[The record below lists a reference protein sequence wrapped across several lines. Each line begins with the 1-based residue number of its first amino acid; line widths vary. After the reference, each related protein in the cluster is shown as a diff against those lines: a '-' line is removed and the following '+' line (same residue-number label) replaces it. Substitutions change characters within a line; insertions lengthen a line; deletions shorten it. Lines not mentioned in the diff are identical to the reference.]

1 MNLSLFFNWAPPGWF
16 LYFFLNC
23 MEGQRRKRRYGV
35 HGGAQST
42 EEQIYAELR
51 QVQLLT
57 RCTTQTL
64 NVMLQRL
71 HPFFK
76 GCEGV
81 KKLQMP
87 RVRARKLSR
96 FKKQLHGCVGADCL
110 YVFGPEN
117 KEVHCPKC
125 GESRYSSDGKP
136 KEVSRSL
143 FRSPIYKPLPY
154 YYHIT
159 YMYIA
164 PMYVY
169 NIHIIYVA
177 LTIN

>member
-1 MNLSLFFNWAPPGWF
+1 MNIYFFFKLSTPRVILV
-16 LYFFLNC
+16 LLFFLNC

-51 QVQLLT
+51 QVQLQT
-57 RCTTQTL
+57 SCTTQTL
-64 NVMLQRL
+64 NVVLQRL

-76 GCEGV
+76 GCEGI

-87 RVRARKLSR
+87 RVRARQLSR

-117 KEVHCPKC
+117 QEDHCPKC
-125 GESRYSSDGKP
+125 GESRYSPDGKP

-143 FRSPIYKPLPY
+143 FRSPIYVPLPHY
-154 YYHIT
+154 YY
-159 YMYIA
+159 
-164 PMYVY
+164 
-169 NIHIIYVA
+169 IIYIYRSH
-177 LTIN
+177 LYIYIYI

>member
-1 MNLSLFFNWAPPGWF
+1 
-16 LYFFLNC
+16 

-51 QVQLLT
+51 QVQLQT
-57 RCTTQTL
+57 SCTTQTL
-64 NVMLQRL
+64 NVVLQRL
-71 HPFFK
+71 HPFLK
-76 GCEGV
+76 GCEGI

-87 RVRARKLSR
+87 RVRARQLSR

-117 KEVHCPKC
+117 QEDHCPKC
-125 GESRYSSDGKP
+125 GESRYSPDGKP

-143 FRSPIYKPLPY
+143 FRSPIYVPLPHY
-154 YYHIT
+154 YYIIYIYRSHLYIYIT
-159 YMYIA
+159 YIILYILIFFVSLSQCA
-164 PMYVY
+164 AVLVLPS
-169 NIHIIYVA
+169 HR
-177 LTIN
+177 TIKGTA

>member
-16 LYFFLNC
+16 LYFFFEL
-23 MEGQRRKRRYGV
+23 
-35 HGGAQST
+35 HGRT
-42 EEQIYAELR
+42 
-51 QVQLLT
+51 
-57 RCTTQTL
+57 TTQTTL
-64 NVMLQRL
+64 WCAWWCAKHRRANICRTQASATPNEMHYANVKRDVAEVTSFLQRL
-71 HPFFK
+71 RR
-76 GCEGV
+76 CQ
-81 KKLQMP
+81 KLQMP

-125 GESRYSSDGKP
+125 GESRYSPDGKP